1 MEDNTITRK
10 YSRATSN
17 FSMTITTILTVNP
30 TTEATDEFDATYSR
44 QNDLQEVV
52 VQRLQLEDSDKL
64 PVKEFVFAL
73 VLRLNDD
80 SGYSMSWDSC
90 PSEWSELPR
99 ISRFDVEIW
108 SHCCPLT
115 SFTFLFGS
123 ILLQLSMAKLFH
135 NTH

>member
-64 PVKEFVFAL
+64 PIKEFVFAL
-73 VLRLNDD
+73 VLRLDDD
-80 SGYSMSWDSC
+80 SGYFMS
-90 PSEWSELPR
+90 
-99 ISRFDVEIW
+99 
-108 SHCCPLT
+108 
-115 SFTFLFGS
+115 
-123 ILLQLSMAKLFH
+123 
-135 NTH
+135 